1 MRIAAAITAA
11 TIVALLAAPRTGLS
25 QTVFC
30 LDEPREVVSET
41 AAEDCDGRVV
51 DATEANRIRERRS
64 ERIRRAL
71 QQPADTTFAGM
82 RLAGVG
88 TGFYVS
94 EAGHILTNQHVV
106 HECRG
111 VGVTTARDQF
121 TSPARLVA
129 ADEQDDL
136 ALLQVSAPPPGL
148 AAIHVRPDW
157 QPGDHVTIVGYPVQG
172 LASLA
177 PVGVEGQILRSALP
191 GGAGRLAINASIR
204 RGTSGGP
211 VLDGNGLVV
220 GVVFARIDTVRVYA
234 ETRRVVPDVAIAVDH
249 DTMVGFLER
258 NKVAFRIGDAST
270 GGRPRNLLDHAS
282 RFMARVQCFR

>member
-1 MRIAAAITAA
+1 MRCALGISAAMVIG
-11 TIVALLAAPRTGLS
+11 LLALPGPGLAR
-25 QTVFC
+25 TVFC

-41 AAEDCDGRVV
+41 AADECEGRIV
-51 DATEANRIRERRS
+51 DAAEADRIRERRT

-71 QQPADTTFAGM
+71 RQPVDGTFAGM

-94 EAGHILTNQHVV
+94 EAAHILTNHHVID
-106 HECRG
+106 ECRG
-111 VGVTTARDQF
+111 IGVTTATERF
-121 TSPARLVA
+121 TSAARVVA
-129 ADEQDDL
+129 TDEGDDL
-136 ALLQVSAPPPGL
+136 ALLQVATPPPGL

-177 PVGVEGQILRSALP
+177 PVGVEGQILRSTLP
-191 GGAGRLAINASIR
+191 GGGGRLAINASIR

-211 VLDGNGLVV
+211 VLDENGLVV

-258 NKVAFRIGDAST
+258 HNVRFRPGHAD
-270 GGRPRNLLDHAS
+270 GGNRPRDILDHAR
-282 RFMARVQCFR
+282 RFMARVQCYK